1 MSQAELDDTTH
12 CPVCLEPFDKTR
24 LVPRLLPCSH
34 SVCSKCIT
42 ELLTGNG
49 LILVCPQC
57 RKRHVAGIGQQS
69 FPENKYV
76 LKILEKP
83 TAVLLPPPPPPRK
96 FALCGTHKGEREL
109 SLYCQSQG
117 CQVAICQLCM
127 IQSHIGHKVVDIV
140 DEENK
145 KLTALKDLICQ
156 CKATLSTAKQGVT
169 ENCQERVRVLME
181 RKNEVVKK
189 FDTLI
194 TETKNHMQSEEKDI
208 EKQLKAMD
216 GLIEKFNTVSGTMKS
231 RSSLNQPALKTL
243 DDLERNVKEVF
254 KERFGYIYFEC
265 VDLQNQIH
273 EEDFNRTC
281 GRYTMKHELMNL
293 PWLKFP
299 TAFTTYSKCTRSN
312 VTGGS

>member
-1 MSQAELDDTTH
+1 MSEAAELDDTTH

-76 LKILEKP
+76 FKILEKAK
-83 TAVLLPPPPPPRK
+83 TMLLPPPPPPRK
-96 FALCGTHKGEREL
+96 FVLCGTHKGEREL
-109 SLYCQSQG
+109 SLYCKSPG

-127 IQSHIGHKVVDIV
+127 IENHNGHKVVDIV

-145 KLTALKDLICQ
+145 KLTALKELICQ
-156 CKATLSTAKQGVT
+156 CKATLSTAKQGIR
-169 ENCQERVRVLME
+169 ENCQERVRALID
-181 RKNEVVKK
+181 RKNEVTRK

-194 TETKNHMQSEEKDI
+194 AETRNHMQSEEKDI

-216 GLIEKFNTVSGTMKS
+216 GLIEKFNTISGTMKS
-231 RSSLNQPALKTL
+231 RSNLNQPALKTL
-243 DDLERNVKEVF
+243 DDLERNVKDVF
-254 KERFGYIYFEC
+254 KERFGYIYFDC
-265 VDLQNQIH
+265 ADLLRQIGD
-273 EEDFNRTC
+273 EDFSRTC

-299 TAFTTYSKCTRSN
+299 TTFTTYSKYRRFNGT
-312 VTGGS
+312 